1 MRLLFIIC
9 DASADARVMGLL
21 DRLEVPGYTRF
32 TGAIGNG
39 PRGRREGTPIWPGQN
54 SLVMTCVPE
63 EMVAGVLAALD
74 KLSAERQG
82 RLALKV
88 FSVPAEQYE

>member
-9 DASADARVMGLL
+9 EASVDTRIMEMLE
-21 DRLEVPGYTRF
+21 RLEAPGYTRF
-32 TGAIGNG
+32 TGAIGHG
-39 PRGRREGTPIWPGQN
+39 RRGRREGTPIWPGLN

-63 EMVAGVLAALD
+63 ELVPRILEGL
-74 KLSAERQG
+74 ERLNTERAG

-88 FSVPAEQYE
+88 FSTPVEEYC